1 MREGADLREG
11 FLLPRKAANPK
22 RFHWVGLPRSLG
34 ALYYST

>member
-11 FLLPRKAANPK
+11 IMLPRKAANPQ

-34 ALYYST
+34 ALYYWT